1 MKRAYSTP
9 AMKVEVFEASE
20 SVAACYKIYCN
31 VPGHM
36 WNEGVLYQETNGIKG
51 LQTEGKNPDTKRA
64 EGWGCQ
70 KWHKGVIRDKD
81 PERNGYWVYNDEVM
95 DVYCWHEDLGSTY
108 DWHAT
113 LIDKVQWESN
123 PHAS

>member
-1 MKRAYSTP
+1 MKREYSTP

-31 VPGHM
+31 VPGP
-36 WNEGVLYQETNGIKG
+36 GVLYKETNKKDG
-51 LQTEGKNPDTKRA
+51 LQTGRGGDTRLV

-81 PERNGYWVYNDEVM
+81 PERNGYWVYNGKVI

-113 LIDKVQWESN
+113 LIDKVQWERN
-123 PHAS
+123 PNAS